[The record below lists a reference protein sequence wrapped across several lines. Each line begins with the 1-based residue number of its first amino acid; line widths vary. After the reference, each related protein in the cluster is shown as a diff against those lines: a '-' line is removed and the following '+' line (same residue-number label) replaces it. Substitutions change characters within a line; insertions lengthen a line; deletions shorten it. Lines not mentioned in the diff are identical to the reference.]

1 MKEGTDKIMNE
12 TQKYSAAE
20 ISSMGQTELESRAF
34 IRTAA
39 SLNMIKEH
47 WDAERKHLEEALDKN
62 RRLWTIIA
70 SAMKEDNCPQPVDV
84 RNNILNLA
92 LFVFRRTMDILSDPK
107 PESLNVLININMN
120 IARGLSG
127 NGEQEEK

>member
-47 WDAERKHLEEALDKN
+47 WDAERKNLEEALDKN

>member
-47 WDAERKHLEEALDKN
+47 WDAERKHLEEALD
-62 RRLWTIIA
+62 
-70 SAMKEDNCPQPVDV
+70 
-84 RNNILNLA
+84 NNYGVAKDDMSVI
-92 LFVFRRTMDILSDPK
+92 V
-107 PESLNVLININMN
+107 
-120 IARGLSG
+120 ARITR
-127 NGEQEEK
+127 K